1 MWSKRFLQLKYY
13 HFNKNLNIMAIETYQ
28 DFFKENG
35 MIEGHNH
42 HFHRSNYIH
51 PTCVIYPGVVMQ
63 ENNYFGPYCVIGAPA
78 EHKEGWDPQ
87 NSGRVM
93 IGSNNKFTGHVTI
106 DSALT
111 SKGFTDIGDGIM
123 MMKHTHV
130 GHNATICNDVI
141 LSVGAII
148 GGHAWLCAGVNVG
161 CGAFIHQ
168 RKVVAPYC
176 MIGAGAMVPKH
187 LDTEPFT
194 IYAGVPAKNKGENEH
209 ALMVIP
215 ESMAVEI
222 CAIFKLNLTSY
233 EQHTA
238 K

>member
-1 MWSKRFLQLKYY
+1 
-13 HFNKNLNIMAIETYQ
+13 MAIETYQ

-35 MIEGHNH
+35 MIEEHNH

-78 EHKEGWDPQ
+78 EHKEGWNPQ
-87 NSGRVM
+87 NSGRVI

-111 SKGFTDIGDGIM
+111 SPGFTNIGDGIM
-123 MMKHTHV
+123 MMKHSHV
-130 GHNATICNDVI
+130 GHDATICNDVI

-148 GGHAWLCAGVNVG
+148 GGHALLCIGVNVG

-176 MIGAGAMVPKH
+176 MIGAGAVVSKR
-187 LDTEPFT
+187 LRTDAFF
-194 IYAGVPAKNKGENEH
+194 IYAGVPAKQIGENKIQMQNFTSDE
-209 ALMVIP
+209 LDII
-215 ESMAVEI
+215 SNN
-222 CAIFKLNLTSY
+222 FKQNLTDY
-233 EQHTA
+233 EQYT
-238 K
+238 KK